1 MLRNKEHMNQ
11 STDARKLPGWTLIV
25 SLPGWLVAPMIL
37 WMCRGV
43 GLSWWIGVPT
53 ALVVVAVGA
62 LLDRAIERRY
72 LPSRRSQ

>member
-1 MLRNKEHMNQ
+1 
-11 STDARKLPGWTLIV
+11 
-25 SLPGWLVAPMIL
+25 
-37 WMCRGV
+37 MCRDV

-53 ALVVVAVGA
+53 ALVVVVVGA